1 MTNFIGVALFC
12 LLGLALSANLMASQD
27 QTKLLTKSLPS
38 RLVSQLPP
46 SGLLNLFCCLGDIGP
61 SQKKCGEA

>member
-12 LLGLALSANLMASQD
+12 LVGLALKSANLIACQE

-38 RLVSQLPP
+38 RLASQLPS
-46 SGLLNLFCCLGDIGP
+46 SGLIQ
-61 SQKKCGEA
+61 SVIVV